1 MGGGDQVVSTGT
13 HSQGPDL
20 PMVALRGHIQGSLL
34 SVLYQDDRKCS
45 LINCNTWGFLPIGRL
60 KKCNILEM

>member
-1 MGGGDQVVSTGT
+1 MGGGNQVVSTRT

-34 SVLYQDDRKCS
+34 SVRVTESVYS
-45 LINCNTWGFLPIGRL
+45 LTTTQCFLLIGRL
-60 KKCNILEM
+60 KNCNVLET